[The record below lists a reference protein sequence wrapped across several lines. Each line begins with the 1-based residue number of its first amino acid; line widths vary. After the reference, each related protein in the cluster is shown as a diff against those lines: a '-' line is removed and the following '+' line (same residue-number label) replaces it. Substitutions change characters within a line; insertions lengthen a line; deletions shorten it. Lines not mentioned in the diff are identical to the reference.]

1 MMGVERGGRK
11 RRYLRGMQGKRKDG
25 TGNFRSG
32 SVILLFRQVHLS
44 SNTWIGE
51 AEGRYGGDEMIAEL

>member
-1 MMGVERGGRK
+1 MMGIEMRRPERVVLAGDAGEKERWD
-11 RRYLRGMQGKRKDG
+11 GKFPIR
-25 TGNFRSG
+25 FCHYSFER
-32 SVILLFRQVHLS
+32 IS